1 MITSAIGSLNRVIA
15 IRVSPGEE
23 VLSAIESAC
32 KEHNITN
39 GIILS
44 AIGSFDGARFFTPV
58 PLDTKAGA
66 GYSDPIEMTGPI
78 ELLNATGMIT
88 HSEEG
93 NQDFHIHVTFSDGKG
108 NAFGGHLIPGNI
120 VLLTLDMVIGEIN
133 GIDMVREYDEDLE
146 VPIFCPKQL

>member
-1 MITSAIGSLNRVIA
+1 MIYTAEGLINRVIA

-32 KEHNITN
+32 KKHNINN

-66 GYSDPIEMTGPI
+66 GYSDPIELTGPI
-78 ELLNATGMIT
+78 ELLNATGMVT
-88 HSEEG
+88 HKENG
-93 NQDFHIHVTFSDGKG
+93 DQDFHIHCTFSDGKG
-108 NAFGGHLIPGNI
+108 NAMGGHLIPGNM
-120 VLLTLDMVIGEIN
+120 VLLTLDMVIGEIS

-146 VPIFCPKQL
+146 VPIFAPKQL